1 MPFYRLFC
9 KPLKGRAGSGGDLP
23 LWHTHQSTCRRG
35 GGATGV
41 AFFPTVRPVPL
52 ERNPDQTR
60 QVNRQPSARRSING
74 NDFIASLGVG
84 PQPPGAGSQSH
95 STREGRGLQAYGHTS
110 YGGG

>member
-1 MPFYRLFC
+1 M
-9 KPLKGRAGSGGDLP
+9 
-23 LWHTHQSTCRRG
+23 
-35 GGATGV
+35 
-41 AFFPTVRPVPL
+41 AFFPTVRPVLL

-84 PQPPGAGSQSH
+84 PQPPEAGSQSH

-110 YGGG
+110 YGGGVAMDLEGHSATLMHASRECGVR